1 MDADEVLKW
10 LERKG
15 TPRNV
20 EGMARYG
27 IRAARAFVVSMSTMR
42 PLVKR
47 LGKDHRLA
55 LTLWETG
62 WHEARILASLV
73 DDPNLVTRRQMN
85 TWSME
90 FDNWAICNTVCIR
103 RPDAVRVGQGARM
116 DGLLS

>member
-27 IRAARAFVVSMSTMR
+27 IRAARAFGVSMSTMR

-55 LTLWETG
+55 LTLWETELG
-62 WHEARILASLV
+62 DTPANEYLV
-73 DDPNLVTRRQMN
+73 DG
-85 TWSME
+85 
-90 FDNWAICNTVCIR
+90 
-103 RPDAVRVGQGARM
+103 VR
-116 DGLLS
+116 